1 MKVMKRVVA
10 WGTDALVSMAK
21 GGLWLV
27 AQGVLNLP
35 IKAVA
40 ALKWLAAR

>member
-1 MKVMKRVVA
+1 MRKLFGWVA
-10 WGTDALVSMAK
+10 EAAVAAAK
-21 GGLWLV
+21 GAVWLV

-35 IKAVA
+35 VRAVA

>member
-1 MKVMKRVVA
+1 MTTMKRVIAWAVEAAVA
-10 WGTDALVSMAK
+10 VAK
-21 GGLWLV
+21 GALWLV

-35 IKAVA
+35 LKAVA